1 MLYKYF
7 LKWAIDFFIAL
18 IFMPF
23 FFLMYIPI
31 AIMIKLEDGGPIFY
45 CGERL
50 GRDMVIFKMYKFR
63 SMKVDAPDI
72 RLADGSTLSSKTD
85 HRVTN
90 VGKIIREISI
100 DEIPQILNVL
110 RGDMSIIGPRPDVIS
125 DEIYPD
131 EYKSI
136 FNIKPGITGYNQA
149 YFRNDNS
156 RLEKMENDKYYAE
169 NLSSLLDIKIFLKTV
184 AIVLQKKNIY
194 RN

>member
-1 MLYKYF
+1 
-7 LKWAIDFFIAL
+7 
-18 IFMPF
+18 
-23 FFLMYIPI
+23 
-31 AIMIKLEDGGPIFY
+31 MIKLEDGGPIFY